1 MNLCA
6 SCCSSPKKQPLT
18 APMASLTQR
27 GLTEDWWLVE
37 LVVTTK
43 SVSINDL
50 ETDKMLLQ
58 SVEPCPF
65 SAEMNSFSAEMN
77 SGSEYRSCKE
87 EFR

>member
-65 SAEMNSFSAEMN
+65 SAEMNS
-77 SGSEYRSCKE
+77 GSEYRSCKE